1 MDLPVEPTRTAGY
14 FRMQFLMQYVVPSSL
29 TVELVMNIAAATFS
43 ISTLLIKT
51 ATPTIRS
58 TRIVGMES
66 AAPNMVIVGTV
77 RSFVEL
83 NAQKIQTVHMTVP
96 PMMMMMTNV
105 ALILATVVVAQNF
118 VKSLMLANPM
128 MIALV
133 INVVIHT
140 NKNVHTIK
148 MSVQNQQVLHH
159 QQQARQ
165 Q

>member
-1 MDLPVEPTRTAGY
+1 
-14 FRMQFLMQYVVPSSL
+14 
-29 TVELVMNIAAATFS
+29 MNIAAATFS

-58 TRIVGMES
+58 TRVVGMES

-118 VKSLMLANPM
+118 VMSLTLANPM

-133 INVVIHT
+133 TNVVIHT

-148 MSVQNQQVLHH
+148 MSV
-159 QQQARQ
+159 
-165 Q
+165 